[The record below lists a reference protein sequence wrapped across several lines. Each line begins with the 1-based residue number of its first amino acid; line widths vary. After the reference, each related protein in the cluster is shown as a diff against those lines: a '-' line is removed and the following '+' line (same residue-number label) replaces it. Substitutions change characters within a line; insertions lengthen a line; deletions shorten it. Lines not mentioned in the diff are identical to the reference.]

1 MSQGFTYW
9 TDVSGQQLSDD
20 STQWVHALPLGEYDH
35 PIYGKLRFT
44 RDRIKKFA
52 DSVNNKVR
60 GIDPDIDY
68 DHKLDPAHGKKA
80 AGWVRM
86 AEARDNGLW
95 LLVEWTQAAAKA
107 VKDREY
113 RYFSTEFVDK
123 WRDAKGNEFEDVVLG
138 GGLTN
143 RPFIKDLVPI
153 NLSEVV
159 GDNASNKENEMDR
172 TQLIKLL
179 SLSDDATD
187 EQIEQAIKD
196 KGAGPDLSKLELTVD
211 ADGKVTAKDS
221 DGNTVEVGAV
231 EAPKVEGKE
240 GSKEGEASTEE
251 AELAKL
257 AETNPAVAKML
268 SEHKALKDD
277 VTTLKT
283 ATRLSEVSAQLSE
296 IGKDHKR
303 ALPPVVQNKL
313 REVMVQLPKSLSDD
327 LSDAMVE
334 LMKVGVVE
342 LGERTPKGKDGNKDN
357 KGGDVVTKFLSEVDR
372 IQKEYKEEHDEKMPF
387 RDAVDQVYLSD
398 RQLYEDYQDA
408 VAEGATLTEQ

>member
-1 MSQGFTYW
+1 MPQGFTYW

-20 STQWVHALPLGEYDH
+20 STQWVHALPVGEYEH

-44 RDRIKKFA
+44 MDRITKFA

-159 GDNASNKENEMDR
+159 GSDSKENKMDR

-179 SLSDDATD
+179 KLSDDATD
-187 EQIEQAIKD
+187 EDIEQAISKL
-196 KGAGPDLSKLELTVD
+196 GEGGTPDLSKLELTVD
-211 ADGKVTAKDS
+211 NDGKVTAKDS
-221 DGNTVEVGAV
+221 DGKTVEVGTV
-231 EAPKVEGKE
+231 EAPKPKE
-240 GSKEGEASTEE
+240 KEEPSAEE
-251 AELAKL
+251 AELAQL
-257 AETNPAVAKML
+257 AEKNPAVAKML
-268 SEHKALKDD
+268 SEHQSLKED

-283 ATRLSEVSAQLSE
+283 ATRLSEVTTQLSDL
-296 IGKDHKR
+296 GKDHKK

-313 REVMVQLPKSLSDD
+313 RTVMVQLPKSLSDE
-327 LSDAMVE
+327 LAEAMVE
-334 LMKVGVVE
+334 LMKVGTVE
-342 LGERTPKGKDGNKDN
+342 LGERTPKGKDGS
-357 KGGDVVTKFLSEVDR
+357 KGAGDIVTRFLSEIDR
-372 IQKEYKEEHDEKMPF
+372 IQKEYKEENDEKLPY
-387 RDAVDQVYLSD
+387 RDAVDEVCLND
-398 RQLYEDYQDA
+398 PELYADYQDA
-408 VAEGATLTEQ
+408 VAQGATLTEQ